1 MVGSIIMISLGVS
14 LWAIILAML
23 LYLVFTSEYWF
34 IFMCALIVYFVT
46 ALVVTYAIFLATY

>member
-1 MVGSIIMISLGVS
+1 MVGSIIMISLGIS

-46 ALVVTYAIFLATY
+46 SLVVTYTIFLATY

>member
-1 MVGSIIMISLGVS
+1 MVGTIIAISLGVS

-34 IFMCALIVYFVT
+34 IFMCVLIVYFVISL
-46 ALVVTYAIFLATY
+46 AATYAIFLATY

>member
-1 MVGSIIMISLGVS
+1 MVGTIIAISLGVS

-34 IFMCALIVYFVT
+34 IFGCVLIVYFVT
-46 ALVVTYAIFLATY
+46 SIVTVYYLFG